1 MSKEIHPLII
11 IGSGPAGLT
20 AAIYAARADL
30 HPIVIEGSDP
40 GGQLMGTSMV
50 ENWPGIKSIMGP
62 KLMMDM
68 KDHAK
73 SFGTEFIS
81 ESIVSVDF
89 KNKPFMLTTDRD
101 TVLHAESII
110 IATGSSP
117 NRLEVPGES
126 DYWGKGVTTCAVCDG
141 AFYKDKKVVVI
152 GGGDTAME
160 DASFLKKFTNDVTV
174 IQILDHLS
182 ASQAMQRRVLDDPD
196 INVIYNTTVTQFKGD
211 GKHVTKIILKNQKT
225 GETETMD
232 VDGAFIAIGMHPNT
246 DPFKG
251 HLELDKWGYMQVT
264 DNTKTSIEG
273 IFAAGDV
280 KDFRY
285 RQAVTSAG
293 SGCMAAL
300 DAERY
305 LATLQHKS

>member
-1 MSKEIHPLII
+1 MSTEIHPLII

-30 HPIVIEGSDP
+30 SPVILEGNDP
-40 GGQLMGTSMV
+40 GGQLMGTSLV
-50 ENWPGIKSIMGP
+50 ENWPGTKSIMGP

-68 KDHAK
+68 KEHAK
-73 SFGTEFIS
+73 SFGTKLIS
-81 ESIVSVDF
+81 ESVVSVDF
-89 KNKPFMLTTDRD
+89 NTRPFTLTTDRS
-101 TVLHAESII
+101 TTLHAESVI

-117 NRLEVPGES
+117 NRLKVPGE
-126 DYWGKGVTTCAVCDG
+126 DEYWGKGITTCAVCDG
-141 AFYKDKKVVVI
+141 AFYKDKKVVVV

-160 DASFLKKFTNDVTV
+160 DASFLKKFTNDITV
-174 IQILDHLS
+174 IQILDHFT
-182 ASQAMQRRVLDDPD
+182 ASQAMQHRVLDDPD
-196 INVIYNTTVTQFKGD
+196 ITVIYSNAVTEIHGD
-211 GKHVTKIILKNQKT
+211 GQHVSSITIKDQKT
-225 GETETMD
+225 GQEQDINAEG
-232 VDGAFIAIGMHPNT
+232 VFIAIGMHPNT

-251 HLELDKWGYMQVT
+251 QLELDKWGYMKVT

-305 LATLQHKS
+305 LASLKHKS